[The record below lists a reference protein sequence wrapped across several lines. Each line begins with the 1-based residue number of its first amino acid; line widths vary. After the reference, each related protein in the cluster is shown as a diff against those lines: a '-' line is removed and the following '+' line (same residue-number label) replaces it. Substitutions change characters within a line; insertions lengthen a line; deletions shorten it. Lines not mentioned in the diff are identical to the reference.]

1 MLDSILLTF
10 SKVKRIWNIFIYS
23 HKEHKAKKKKKN
35 FLLGLDSYLDGL
47 QKQQKYKSPLKKVS
61 ECYENQRK

>member
-23 HKEHKAKKKKKN
+23 HKEHKAKKKKKKA
-35 FLLGLDSYLDGL
+35 FPTRIGLLSRWSA
-47 QKQQKYKSPLKKVS
+47 KTTKI
-61 ECYENQRK
+61 